1 MRTKEEIK
9 KEIYSRVKEYYDS
22 YLSSRGEAIP
32 VSGKKYDEKE
42 LISIV
47 DAALE
52 GWWTEGKVTL
62 EFEEKFKK
70 FLGVS
75 NAIVVNSGSS
85 ANLLAFKAL
94 MSSKIKERR
103 IELGDEIIT
112 VAASFPTTVNPIIQA
127 GCIPV
132 FCDAELGTYNIR
144 ISDMKKALSSKTK
157 AVMIAH
163 TLGNPFNVK
172 EVSEFCRKNKLWLI
186 EDSCDAL
193 GATYDGKNVGTFGDI
208 ATFSFYPAHHIT
220 MGEGGAVVTNNPNL
234 ARIIR
239 SIRDWGRD
247 CWCMTGHDNTC
258 GKRYAWKLGDL
269 PFGYDHK
276 YIYSEIGYNLK
287 NTDLNVA
294 IGVAQMDKLPSFI
307 SARRKNFEELLDKM
321 KKFEKYFYLPVA
333 EPNSEP
339 SWFGFLLTV
348 KEDAGFTREDLLK
361 FLEKE
366 KIGTRLLFGGNIT
379 KQPYFI
385 DNKIKHRIIGDLKN
399 TDIIMKNTFW
409 IGVCPLIEKK
419 DIEKMSEAFERFL
432 KR

>member
-22 YLSSRGEAIP
+22 YLSTRSDAIP

-70 FLGVS
+70 FLGVN

-85 ANLLAFKAL
+85 ANLLALKAL
-94 MSSKIKERR
+94 MSQKLKERR
-103 IELGDEIIT
+103 IKPGDEIIT
-112 VAASFPTTVNPIIQA
+112 VAASFPTTVNPIIQS
-127 GCIPV
+127 GCVPV
-132 FCDAELGTYNIR
+132 FCDVDIGTYNINV
-144 ISDMKKALSSKTK
+144 SEMKKALSSKTK
-157 AVMIAH
+157 AVSLAH
-163 TLGNPFNVK
+163 TLGNPFNLK

-193 GATYDGKNVGTFGDI
+193 GAKYDGKMVGTFGDI

-220 MGEGGAVVTNNPNL
+220 MGEGGAVVTNNNAL
-234 ARIIR
+234 AKIIR

-258 GKRYAWKLGDL
+258 GTRYSWKLGDL
-269 PFGYDHK
+269 PYGYDHK

-287 NTDLNVA
+287 NTDLNAA
-294 IGVAQMDKLPSFI
+294 IGVAQMDKLPAFI
-307 SARRKNFEELLDKM
+307 SDRRKNFEELLRRM
-321 KKFEKYFYLPVA
+321 KKFEKYFYLPAA

-348 KEDAGFTREDLLK
+348 KENAGFTREDLLK

-366 KIGTRLLFGGNIT
+366 KIGTRLLFGGNLI

-385 DNKIKHRIIGDLKN
+385 NNKINYRVIGDLKN
-399 TDIIMKNTFW
+399 TDFIMKNTFW

-419 DIEKMSEAFERFL
+419 DIEKINSAFERFL
-432 KR
+432 KK

>member
-22 YLSSRGEAIP
+22 FLSKRSEAIP

-42 LISIV
+42 LIAVV

-85 ANLLAFKAL
+85 ANLLALKAL
-94 MSSKIKERR
+94 MSPKIKERR
-103 IELGDEIIT
+103 IKQGDEIIS
-112 VAASFPTTVNPIIQA
+112 VAAGFPTTVNPIIES
-127 GCIPV
+127 GCVPV
-132 FCDAELGTYNIR
+132 FCDVEIGTYNIN
-144 ISDMKKALSSKTK
+144 ISQMKKALSPKTK
-157 AVMIAH
+157 AVFLAH

-172 EVSEFCRKNKLWLI
+172 EVTEFCKKNKLWLI
-186 EDSCDAL
+186 EDACDSL
-193 GATYDGKNVGTFGDI
+193 GSTYDGKKIGTFGDI

-220 MGEGGAVVTNNPNL
+220 MAEGGAVVTNNRLL
-234 ARIIR
+234 AKLVT

-247 CWCMTGHDNTC
+247 CWCRTGIDNTC
-258 GKRYAWKLGDL
+258 KNRYNWQLGEL

-276 YIYSEIGYNLK
+276 CTFSEIGYNLK
-287 NTDLNVA
+287 NTDLNAA

-307 SARRKNFEELLDKM
+307 SARKRNFEELMGKM
-321 KKFEKYFYLPVA
+321 KKFEKYFYLPAA

-348 KEDAGFTREDLLK
+348 KEDTGFTREDLLK